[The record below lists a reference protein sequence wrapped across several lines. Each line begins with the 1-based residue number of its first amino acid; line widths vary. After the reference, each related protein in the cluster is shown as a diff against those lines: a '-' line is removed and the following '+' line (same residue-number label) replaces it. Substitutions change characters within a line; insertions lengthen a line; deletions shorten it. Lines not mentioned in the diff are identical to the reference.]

1 MPPARRLAALLLGG
15 GVLVGGG
22 GLAGCTTPATQG
34 DDGGRATTGATGIR
48 SASPATS
55 APGSATR
62 RSTPPRSTAPRSTA
76 PRPSA
81 PRSTG
86 RAIPPCS
93 PQELPAEVPPVIAA
107 IRAGGPF
114 RHPRNDGVTSGNRE
128 RLLPQ
133 EARGYYRE
141 YTVDTPG
148 ASTRGTRRIIT
159 GGGSARSP
167 LHWYYTADH
176 YESFC
181 EIGDA

>member
-15 GVLVGGG
+15 GVLLGGG

-48 SASPATS
+48 SATPAT
-55 APGSATR
+55 GSATR
-62 RSTPPRSTAPRSTA
+62 RSTA

-93 PQELPAEVPPVIAA
+93 PQELPADVPPVIAA

-114 RHPRNDGVTSGNRE
+114 RHPRNDGVTFGNRE

-181 EIGDA
+181 EIGAT